1 MLYQLSYLPKEHRGY
16 HRISLAPAGR
26 SGHSGPVE
34 WLPREEVL
42 ILLSGLAASA
52 LLVLGVL
59 EAIWPTRRHRA
70 RRAAEPAVPIHMSAP
85 ARVISLEEDRAEVA
99 LRVGRTLL
107 ARALED
113 PDPASDQRIRLLCRA
128 IACLDRGLSA
138 APADARL
145 RETLAAA
152 NEALAHTDEQTA
164 IRRLAAEMPWRA
176 PGLALALVSSR

>member
-1 MLYQLSYLPKEHRGY
+1 M
-16 HRISLAPAGR
+16 
-26 SGHSGPVE
+26 E

-42 ILLSGLAASA
+42 ILLLGLAGCA

-59 EAIWPTRRHRA
+59 EAAWPTHRRRT
-70 RRAAEPAVPIHMSAP
+70 RRAAKPAVSVQMSAP
-85 ARVISLEEDRAEVA
+85 ARVISLEEDRADVA
-99 LRVGRTLL
+99 VRVGRTLL
-107 ARALED
+107 TRALED

-152 NEALAHTDEQTA
+152 NEALAQTDEQTA

-176 PGLALALVSSR
+176 PGLALALVNSR